1 MWLITFI
8 LMDSLPQGALPKL
21 TPPHF
26 PQFRQLGPLFFRRQ
40 NDDLRVSHN
49 KGQCHLLTYSGQL
62 KKSNDSKKVEPHSH
76 IQAGPILQYC
86 QPAGCSARTL
96 QEGFPHD
103 ASYLPRASSPLRP
116 RFPGYQSSI
125 SWKEIGRW
133 GGPLWLHGFGGKL
146 KIGED

>member
-1 MWLITFI
+1 
-8 LMDSLPQGALPKL
+8 MDSLPQGALPKL

-26 PQFRQLGPLFFRRQ
+26 PQFRQLGPLFSDVKTTICAYDITSKQGTMSPVDMFWTS
-40 NDDLRVSHN
+40 N
-49 KGQCHLLTYSGQL
+49 
-62 KKSNDSKKVEPHSH
+62 KSNDSKKVEPHSH
-76 IQAGPILQYC
+76 IQAGLILQYC